1 MRFILLRVKIVRC
14 AKLKLTCSSEQ
25 RNRLLAVTTAYRDAQ
40 NHVSR
45 WASTNGKTDSNTQIH
60 RACYADLRAQYGL
73 SSQLACS
80 VERSV
85 AAAYKSLWT
94 TTRQSVARLKA
105 AQGQVSR
112 KGRLPR
118 LYRGLDHAPVFKAL
132 TLDYHYGRDYSFKKN
147 REVSVMTLE
156 GRMTLGYAAWN
167 AHLEDLQHPD
177 TEIGAAKL
185 WYDRPR
191 KQWYLLVA
199 YTVEKPVKAQEL
211 KQVVGVDVGQR
222 YHAVTKVIDPVG
234 HGEITMFEGATHRK
248 KADHF
253 QHLRT
258 KLQAKGTRSAKRR
271 LVSISARERRF
282 TAQRNHVLARQ
293 IVDASPLALI
303 GMEELTHI
311 RERTERQSR
320 PKSSRKQRKVNRIRG
335 TWSYAALRAM
345 VTYKAPLAGSLVIA
359 VDPKYTSQ
367 TCPKCAHVSREN
379 RLQGGERFACVNC
392 GWSGHADVVGAT
404 NVGMK
409 AWQWKLEQVN
419 QERETSGCLSA
430 TPSRE
435 AEDVTH
441 DEAEGQGNLTVEAE
455 CSHKP
460 ATSVAGR

>member
-1 MRFILLRVKIVRC
+1 MKIVRS
-14 AKLKLTCSSEQ
+14 AKLKLRCSPEQ
-25 RNRLLAVTTAYRDAQ
+25 HSRLLAVTTAYRDAQ
-40 NHVSR
+40 NHASQ
-45 WASTNGKTDSNTQIH
+45 WAFTHGKTSSGIAIH
-60 RACYADLRAQYGL
+60 KGCYADIRARYGL
-73 SSQLACS
+73 ASQLACS
-80 VERSV
+80 VRDSV
-85 AAAYKSLWT
+85 SAAYKTLWT
-94 TTRQSVARLKA
+94 MTKQSVARLKA
-105 AQGQVSR
+105 AQGQVGR

-132 TLDYHYGRDYSFKKN
+132 TLDYHYGRDYSFKTG
-147 REVSVMTLE
+147 RQVSVMTLE
-156 GRMTLGYAAWN
+156 GRMTLGYAGWST
-167 AHLEDLQHPD
+167 HLEDLQRPD

-185 WYDRPR
+185 WYDRPK

-199 YTVEKPVKAQEL
+199 YTVEKPVVVGEL

-234 HGEITMFEGATHRK
+234 HGKITMFEGSSHRK
-248 KADHF
+248 KADHV

-293 IVDASPLALI
+293 IVDANPLALI

-311 RERTERQSR
+311 RERTERRSR
-320 PKSSRKQRKVNRIRG
+320 PKASMKQKKVNRVRS

-345 VTYKAPLAGSLVIA
+345 VTYKAPLVGSLVTA
-359 VDPKYTSQ
+359 VDARYTSQ
-367 TCPKCAHVSREN
+367 TCPRCAHVSREN
-379 RLQGGERFACVNC
+379 RPQGRERFACVNC

-409 AWQWKLEQVN
+409 AWQWKLEQ
-419 QERETSGCLSA
+419 EFSGCLSA
-430 TPSRE
+430 IPSRE
-435 AEDVTH
+435 AEDVTLYDAEGGAH
-441 DEAEGQGNLTVEAE
+441 PAVEAEG
-455 CSHKP
+455 SHKP